1 MAVFT
6 SFNKNFE
13 VTAISFSP
21 NIITVGEETSY
32 SISIKNVSGKK
43 ISGMYAQM
51 KLFYKATDG
60 KVHGSNSVFVYGGS
74 GYDLKSISWAS
85 GSTKT
90 FTGKFVFM
98 PTSAYPPN
106 IDTRLLPLYKGSDAG
121 YSAAFGGN
129 ERLGLMLNIT
139 TNATFNDGSNT
150 DLFFDLRGENSEYL
164 LVLDAKYKPAITIF
178 DAERSSGADPDDEGE
193 NLLATIGLSVNS
205 EAKLEYLGLELRY
218 RARGDSTAPTNV
230 IDITSVM
237 TSALDNTIVTLI
249 NDIFEKNTDWDVTLW
264 FGDQYENA
272 TAAIVVS
279 RAFVNVHLSGAS
291 TGGVCFGSFSKSTEG
306 NPLFECYY
314 PARFFG
320 GIHGVS
326 NYQEGEVKTGGT
338 WIDGKPIYR
347 KAVHVDITS
356 LNINYTVANIGVN
369 VDSLISI
376 GGILVRD
383 GNTQWPPN
391 YYVSDTSYCSVWLN
405 ATDGSIRAKTSAAH
419 SGYLVFEYTK
429 ATEEVSDNALD

>member
-43 ISGMYAQM
+43 ISGMYAQL

-60 KVHGSNSVFVYGGS
+60 KVHGSNSVFVYGGP

-98 PTSAYPPN
+98 PISAYPPD

-139 TNATFNDGSNT
+139 TNTTFNDGSNT
-150 DLFFDLRGENSEYL
+150 DLFFDLRGASSEYL
-164 LVLDAKYKPAITIF
+164 YVIDARYTPSIAIF
-178 DAERSSGADPDDEGE
+178 AAERSAGSEPNNEGE
-193 NLLATIGLSVNS
+193 NLLADIALGKSAAARPEFMTLYLYYRDKATPVADPAAVN
-205 EAKLEYLGLELRY
+205 L
-218 RARGDSTAPTNV
+218 
-230 IDITSVM
+230 TSLIP
-237 TSALDNTIVTLI
+237 SALSGEIQTVISETL
-249 NDIFEKNTDWDVTLW
+249 NKNADWDLVLW
-264 FGDQYENA
+264 FGDQYESA
-272 TAAIVVS
+272 AAAIVVS
-279 RAFVNVHLSGAS
+279 KSFANVHLSGAS

-314 PARFFG
+314 PARFFE
-320 GIHGVS
+320 GIRGVNIFS
-326 NYQEGEVKTGGT
+326 TEEVATGGR
-338 WIDGKPIYR
+338 WIDGKRIYR
-347 KAVHVDITS
+347 KTVSGSVSTTSGTAKTAVIATIADVAAVVNMFGIVDRGGS
-356 LNINYTVANIGVN
+356 LFPIVLYAGDNNHH
-369 VDSLISI
+369 
-376 GGILVRD
+376 R
-383 GNTQWPPN
+383 
-391 YYVSDTSYCSVWLN
+391 TSYSSGNVQFTSTHS
-405 ATDGSIRAKTSAAH
+405 ATAYVT
-419 SGYLVFEYTK
+419 VEYTK
-429 ATEEVSDNALD
+429 TTD

>member
-1 MAVFT
+1 MAIFT
-6 SFNKNFE
+6 SFGKNFE
-13 VTAISFSP
+13 ITEISFAP
-21 NIITVGEETSY
+21 NIITIDEETAY
-32 SISIKNVSGKK
+32 TFKIKNVSGKK
-43 ISGMYAQM
+43 ISAMYAQM
-51 KLFYKATDG
+51 KLYYRATDG
-60 KVHGSNSVFVYGGS
+60 KVYGSNAMFVYGGPT
-74 GYDLKSISWAS
+74 YDLKSISWAS
-85 GSTKT
+85 GSTKS
-90 FTGKFVFM
+90 FTGKFIFSPVA
-98 PTSAYPPN
+98 AYPPD
-106 IDTRLLPLYKGSDAG
+106 IDTRLLPLFKGSDAG
-121 YSAAFGGN
+121 YSESFGGN
-129 ERLGLMLNIT
+129 ERLGLFLNIT
-139 TNATFNDGSNT
+139 TNATFGDGSNT
-150 DLFFDLRGENSEYL
+150 DSFFDLRGENSAYL
-164 LVLDAKYKPAITIF
+164 SVIDARYNPSITTF
-178 DAERSSGADPDDEGE
+178 AAERSNGAEANDEGE
-193 NLLATIGLSVNS
+193 NLLANIALTKSAAARPEFMQLYLYYRDKARPDTDPYSVT
-205 EAKLEYLGLELRY
+205 L
-218 RARGDSTAPTNV
+218 
-230 IDITSVM
+230 TSLIP
-237 TSALDNTIVTLI
+237 SALAAEIRTVISEILG
-249 NDIFEKNTDWDVTLW
+249 KNSDWDLVLW
-264 FGDQYENA
+264 FGDKYES
-272 TAAIVVS
+272 TTSTIEVS
-279 RAFVNVHLSGAS
+279 RSFANVHISGAS

-429 ATEEVSDNALD
+429 VTEEVSDNALD